1 MSVKV
6 GAGVHLLVAG
16 AFPQA
21 QVCLSAQACGFGC
34 THCTGAYACEDVCI
48 QIHVGGYMIARA
60 SVNVCVSGGEAV
72 SYTHLTLP
80 TKA

>member
-1 MSVKV
+1 MC
-6 GAGVHLLVAG
+6 AGVHLLLVG

-48 QIHVGGYMIARA
+48 QTHVGGYMIAHV
-60 SVNVCVSGGEAV
+60 SVNVCVSGGED
-72 SYTHLTLP
+72 HDHQDHHQNHHHHQL
-80 TKA
+80 